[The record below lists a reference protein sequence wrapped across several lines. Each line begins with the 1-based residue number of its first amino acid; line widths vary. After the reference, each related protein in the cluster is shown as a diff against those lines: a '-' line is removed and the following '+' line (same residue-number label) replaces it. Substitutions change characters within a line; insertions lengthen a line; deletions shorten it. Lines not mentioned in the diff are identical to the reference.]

1 MITRETVRDMLLG
14 YLNARIPLPRLVE
27 WAEQA
32 LAEEA
37 VAPQDAEVISA
48 SLARLGLA
56 DVRAFGLTWQDIDA
70 TLAALGYQAQVLV
83 EPTAR

>member
-1 MITRETVRDMLLG
+1 MIRRESVRDMLTS
-14 YLNARIPLPRLVE
+14 YLNSRISLPRLVE
-27 WAEQA
+27 WVEQA
-32 LAEEA
+32 LAEED

-70 TLAALGYQAQVLV
+70 TLTALGYQAQVMV
-83 EPTAR
+83 EPA

>member
-1 MITRETVRDMLLG
+1 MLMS
-14 YLNARIPLPRLVE
+14 YLNSGISLPRLVE
-27 WAEQA
+27 WSEQA
-32 LAEEA
+32 LAEEE
-37 VAPQDAEVISA
+37 VAPKDAEVISA

-83 EPTAR
+83 EPAAR